1 MSEQVAQVNEQETFL
16 RAVFGNEQG
25 YLFVS
30 TLDRNEPD
38 REKGWRDRGFVYPL
52 QMGDILNTIRVS
64 DAAGLDV
71 YIAAQLY
78 KAPQGRKKAQ
88 VKTCPSVWSDL
99 DTASPYGVN
108 PEPSVILE
116 TSPGRWHGFW
126 RTPKPLAGAEAEEWS
141 RRIAYAHHREGADL
155 GGWDLTQVLRV
166 PGTHNHKYPEQPVVR
181 LAKCDPTPIAWVAFD
196 TLPPA
201 PARRV
206 SEPTTTD
213 PTEPPVPLSG
223 DELASWQQDTTPD
236 RSGWA
241 MRMTRILKDH
251 GLADRLVEVALAN
264 HPIYLSKAREKWGN
278 RESLI
283 YDDIRRCLQRYRDSP
298 TIVLEVPQGRI
309 AANTTVPTEGA
320 APSSFLRP
328 ISELLALPEVPVD
341 WLVTDLFSVGSS
353 GWVGAEPK
361 VGKSWLTL
369 ELIYCLT
376 TASTYLDR
384 FSVLRPRRMVY
395 IQEEDSEQRVLR
407 RFNQLLRGIPGREPP
422 SDDFLRFAI
431 RAGFKID
438 SPTWIAR
445 LRAELTAW
453 PAEVCVFDVFQRLH
467 LKSENDQAQMAAVLA
482 ELDAINREFGCA
494 FIVVHHNRK
503 IQAGNEARPNQ
514 MLRGSGV
521 LAGWAECSLYCRAGQ
536 GPGRIVVIP
545 ESKDAAAIDE
555 FVVTLTDTPNGG
567 VQLVTSVPHSTERVA
582 AQEES
587 VLATLRRLT
596 GAGTDCTAQ
605 RIADELGW
613 TKSSAYRVLRGL
625 VEKGRVT
632 TDEAVMGR
640 NTVTL
645 YGLGEEED

>member
-1 MSEQVAQVNEQETFL
+1 MTEQAAQPSEQETFL
-16 RAVFGNEQG
+16 RAVFGQEQG

-30 TLDRNEPD
+30 TLDRHDTD
-38 REKGWRDRGFVYPL
+38 REHGWRDRSFVYPL
-52 QMGDILNTIRVS
+52 QMTEILNTIRVS

-126 RTPKPLAGAEAEEWS
+126 RTPKPLGGPEAEEWS

-166 PGTHNHKYPEQPVVR
+166 PGTHNHKYPDQPIVR
-181 LAKCDPTPIAWVAFD
+181 LAKCDPTPIAWSAFE
-196 TLPPA
+196 TLPAAPSRHVVDSPA
-201 PARRV
+201 
-206 SEPTTTD
+206 TD
-213 PTEPPVPLSG
+213 PTEPPVPLEG
-223 DELASWQQDTTPD
+223 DELAAWQQDSASD

-241 MRMTRILKDH
+241 MRMTRILKEH

-264 HPIYLSKAREKWGN
+264 HPIYLAKAREKWGN
-278 RESLI
+278 KESLI
-283 YDDIRRCLQRYRDSP
+283 YDDIRRCLQKYRESP
-298 TIVLEVPQGRI
+298 TLWIEIPGGHI
-309 AANTTVPTEGA
+309 TITAPTEQE
-320 APSSFLRP
+320 APSPFLRP
-328 ISELLALPEVPVD
+328 ISELLCQPERPVD

-376 TASTYLDR
+376 TASTYLER
-384 FSVLRPRRMVY
+384 FSILQPRRVVY

-407 RFNQLLRGIPGREPP
+407 RFNQLLRGVPGREPP
-422 SDDFLRFAI
+422 PDEYLRFAI

-482 ELDAINREFGCA
+482 ELDTLNREFGCA

-503 IQAGNEARPNQ
+503 PQTGNEARPNQ

-521 LAGWAECSLYCRAGQ
+521 LAGWAECSLYLRAGQ

-555 FVVTLTDTPNGG
+555 FVVTLTDTADGG
-567 VQLVTSVPHSTERVA
+567 VQLVTSVPQSADRLA
-582 AQEES
+582 AQEAA
-587 VLATLRRLT
+587 VLASLRRLA
-596 GAGTDCTAQ
+596 GVGTDCTAQ
-605 RIADELGW
+605 RVADDLGW
-613 TKSSAYRVLRGL
+613 KKASAYRVLRGL
-625 VEKGRVT
+625 VDKGQAV

-640 NTVTL
+640 NVVTL
-645 YGLGEEED
+645 YQPADEEV